1 MTTQEY
7 LITASLVVLS
17 ALVAG
22 TAIRIILHTKLVY
35 LFIDTPDHR
44 KVHSA
49 PIPRVGGIAIIGAM
63 LVTTLIWYA
72 LSAKAG
78 FIPLPREIFSSI
90 LAASAGLGALGF
102 LDDSKFFNVRV
113 RDKLVVVVGLAVV
126 TVFVFGV
133 KPGAISFF
141 NLFVIPEFVS
151 DVIAVLWIIGLIN
164 AYNLVDGLDAF
175 AGTISILSLLGII
188 VVSFLCGCG
197 AAAVLSLLAVGA
209 AIGFMV
215 HNAPPAK
222 VFMGDTGSC
231 FLGFLIST
239 MMIYAAGQMEGSGKV
254 PLVMPLIAGLPILEV
269 FVTIFRRYFKANEDG
284 HPIKQILKHIVT
296 ADSSHIHHRFLF
308 RGFSHLETCIL
319 VGTLAAT
326 VVGGAVCAA
335 LAPLSYAPWIAA
347 YLLVPVTVTLY
358 NLGFG
363 GRFNRALK
371 ISASRYNNYHKIDL
385 IGVVE
390 PDGKLFNYLSGRRL
404 KRFAFVPLIS
414 DRDLPLIAG
423 KLKGAIVRGGSDLPE
438 MAARI
443 VRELSTIYGFSPAP
457 YTESRDTFNVIVK
470 RKAPI
475 ADVSP
480 VHKVLKGFRG

>member
-1 MTTQEY
+1 MITREY
-7 LITASLVVLS
+7 LITASLVVLPAIIAS
-17 ALVAG
+17 M
-22 TAIRIILHTKLVY
+22 AIRIILHTKLVY
-35 LFIDTPDHR
+35 LFIDTPDQR

-78 FIPLPREIFSSI
+78 FTPLPKEIFSSI
-90 LAASAGLGALGF
+90 LAASVGLGVLGF

-133 KPGAISFF
+133 TPGAISFF

-151 DVIAVLWIIGLIN
+151 NIIAVLWIIGLIN
-164 AYNLVDGLDAF
+164 AYNLVDGLDGF
-175 AGTISILSLLGII
+175 AGTISVLSLLGIT
-188 VVSFLCGCG
+188 VVSFLCGCT
-197 AAAVLSLLAVGA
+197 AAAVLSLFAVGA
-209 AIGFMV
+209 TVGFMV
-215 HNAPPAK
+215 HNVPPAR

-231 FLGFLIST
+231 FLGFLISIMT
-239 MMIYAAGQMEGSGKV
+239 IRAAILMEDTGKV
-254 PLVMPLIAGLPILEV
+254 PLVMPLLAGLPILEV
-269 FVTIFRRYFKANEDG
+269 LVTISRRYFKANEGG
-284 HPIKQILKHIVT
+284 HPIKQILKYIVT

-326 VVGGAVCAA
+326 VVGGAICVT

-347 YLLVPVTVTLY
+347 YLIIPVTVTLY
-358 NLGFG
+358 TLGFG
-363 GRFNRALK
+363 GRFKRALK
-371 ISASRYNNYHKIDL
+371 ISASRYNNYHKIEL
-385 IGVVE
+385 IGVIE
-390 PDGKLFNYLSGRRL
+390 PDGKLFNYLSDKRL
-404 KRFAFVPLIS
+404 KKFAFVPLVNA
-414 DRDLPLIAG
+414 RDLPLIAG

-438 MAARI
+438 MAVRI
-443 VRELSTIYGFSPAP
+443 VRELSIQYGFSPAP
-457 YTESRDTFNVIVK
+457 YTESRDTFNIIVK
-470 RKAPI
+470 RKVPI

-480 VHKVLKGFRG
+480 IHKVLKGFHG